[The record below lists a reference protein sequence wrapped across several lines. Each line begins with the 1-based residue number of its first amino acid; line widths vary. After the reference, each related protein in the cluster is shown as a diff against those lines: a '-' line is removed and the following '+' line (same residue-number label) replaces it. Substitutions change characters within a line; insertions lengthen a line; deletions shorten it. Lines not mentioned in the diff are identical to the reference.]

1 MNPRV
6 SQEKE
11 KEKEEVK
18 QEKWEKEEKID
29 FFLLDT

>member
-18 QEKWEKEEKID
+18 QEKWEKQEKID
-29 FFLLDT
+29 FFLLDA